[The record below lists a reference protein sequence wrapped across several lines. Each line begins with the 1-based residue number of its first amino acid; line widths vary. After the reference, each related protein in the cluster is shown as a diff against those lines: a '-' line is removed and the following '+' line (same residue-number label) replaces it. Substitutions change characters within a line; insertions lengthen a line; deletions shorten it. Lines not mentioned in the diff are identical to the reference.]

1 MEPHTRRKL
10 SSGRR
15 IASISWTDGVDVSAV
30 NDSDPSPDYWQFSTS
45 GGAEPVA
52 NYGDAPNMMI
62 GLYNYLGGS
71 YKPLVYLPRFKRST
85 GGAGDIVLLNRYHEQ
100 LYGRT
105 TGSVSI
111 DHIVGNELI
120 GDNQGE
126 VFRIGSIN
134 IREIE

>member
-1 MEPHTRRKL
+1 M
-10 SSGRR
+10 
-15 IASISWTDGVDVSAV
+15 
-30 NDSDPSPDYWQFSTS
+30 
-45 GGAEPVA
+45 A

-62 GLYNYLGGS
+62 GLYNYLGGAD
-71 YKPLVYLPRFKRST
+71 KPIVYIPSFKKSS
-85 GGAGDIVLLNRYHEQ
+85 GGSSDIVLLNRYHEQ

-111 DHIVGNELI
+111 DHIVGSELI
-120 GDNQGE
+120 GDNKGE